1 MYRDQ
6 EPFKVGDAVFH
17 TDYNPEIYYGVG
29 IITGIIDRGAFGKP
43 RRVRVMWSKH
53 HQSMRPGNCGVH
65 CLKHATT

>member
-29 IITGIIDRGAFGKP
+29 IITEITHRGAFGKP

-53 HQSMRPGNCGVH
+53 HHRQGGNCGVH
-65 CLKHATT
+65 CLKHAGL